1 MIHIVNE
8 ITIEDSNN
16 RLNLKEYVLI
26 LFSLTSDLVTL
37 YKAWVRIV

>member
-1 MIHIVNE
+1 MIHLVNE

-37 YKAWVRIV
+37 YKA